1 MAYFK
6 ENEEIYH
13 IYKDC
18 SKGKLISNEEKIEGT
33 GERELCKECQARKKA
48 DSEKRAELE
57 NKKAKKALR
66 EKNKRF
72 SKGVWKKNHNNY

>member
-48 DSEKRAELE
+48 DSEKRA
-57 NKKAKKALR
+57 
-66 EKNKRF
+66 
-72 SKGVWKKNHNNY
+72 S